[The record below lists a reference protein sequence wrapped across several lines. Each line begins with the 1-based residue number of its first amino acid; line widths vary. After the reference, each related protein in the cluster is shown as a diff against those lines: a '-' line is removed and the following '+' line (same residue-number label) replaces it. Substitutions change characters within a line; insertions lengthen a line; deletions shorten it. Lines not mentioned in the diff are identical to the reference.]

1 MLGAI
6 LLTAMLVL
14 VRTLLPDVGGGLG
27 FAAFVTVAVLLA
39 LSRVTTWLTN
49 DNRTRSKSRQTVT
62 RASASGRLIPAVLA
76 LSAIIIASSLAGP
89 LLIGWLALSDQ
100 VASEDPALDTAAS
113 ERVAEPPA
121 PLPAPLALVQ
131 TKPGTVGEAIP
142 PAAASADAVNAG
154 LKAVTAVSPKPNV
167 TPIQAAQRFIG
178 VADAAAEPGRAGRAE
193 GAAAAT
199 IEAVQ
204 RGTPIADVTESDE
217 ELFREFMRWRT
228 ARSGGI
234 AQPRPQPVKRTRNP
248 ALQTVRLTPA
258 GLLGNP
264 RGPARTPAI
273 RPALGQSRP

>member
-1 MLGAI
+1 M
-6 LLTAMLVL
+6 
-14 VRTLLPDVGGGLG
+14 
-27 FAAFVTVAVLLA
+27 
-39 LSRVTTWLTN
+39 
-49 DNRTRSKSRQTVT
+49 
-62 RASASGRLIPAVLA
+62 
-76 LSAIIIASSLAGP
+76 
-89 LLIGWLALSDQ
+89 GWLALPDQ
-100 VASEDPALDTAAS
+100 VASEDPALDTVAS

-121 PLPAPLALVQ
+121 PLPAQLALVQ
-131 TKPGTVGEAIP
+131 TKPGTVGEAIS
-142 PAAASADAVNAG
+142 PAAAPADAAVNAG

-167 TPIQAAQRFIG
+167 TPIQASQRLVG
-178 VADAAAEPGRAGRAE
+178 AADAAAEPGRAGRAE